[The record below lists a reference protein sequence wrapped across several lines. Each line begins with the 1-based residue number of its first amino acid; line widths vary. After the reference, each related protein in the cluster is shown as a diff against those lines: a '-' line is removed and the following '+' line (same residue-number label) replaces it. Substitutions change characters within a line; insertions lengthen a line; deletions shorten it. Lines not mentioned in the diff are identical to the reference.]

1 MKIQP
6 IIALLFFGTAF
17 WIGIPVQH
25 AHAYDTQKYEK
36 INSSLSCQCGCG
48 LLVSVCTMDGCM
60 CEGVR
65 KQVGQMLDQGKSE
78 KEITQAMIS
87 IYGEQILA
95 APPKSGFNLS
105 AYVLPFFF
113 LIVGGVVLY
122 SVVKRWVPAI
132 GPSGES
138 GADERSS
145 EPRKGDSELKHR
157 DQIEDELKNL
167 DF

>member
-1 MKIQP
+1 MKLLY
-6 IIALLFFGTAF
+6 IAPVVFFGILL
-17 WIGIPVQH
+17 WSGIPLHQ
-25 AHAYDTQKYEK
+25 AYAYDTQQYEA

-65 KQVGQMLDQGKSE
+65 KQVGQMLDEGRSE
-78 KEITQAMIS
+78 DEVVQAMVS

-113 LIVGGVVLY
+113 LIFGGIVLY
-122 SVVKRWVPAI
+122 SVVKRWVPVI
-132 GPSGES
+132 ES
-138 GADERSS
+138 PDENPENAASPAQQD
-145 EPRKGDSELKHR
+145 EPDLKHKSRIEEELK
-157 DQIEDELKNL
+157 EL
-167 DF
+167 DI